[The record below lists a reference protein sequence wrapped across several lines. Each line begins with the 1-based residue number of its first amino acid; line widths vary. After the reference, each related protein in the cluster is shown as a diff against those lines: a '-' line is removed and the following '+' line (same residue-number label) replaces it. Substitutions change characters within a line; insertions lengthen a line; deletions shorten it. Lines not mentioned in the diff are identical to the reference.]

1 MTASLMHKDS
11 RLTSILQTIKVQYFV
26 PKHYVQKRCLGQ
38 QKPEGKSTFQF
49 PGGVKCRSVYI

>member
-26 PKHYVQKRCLGQ
+26 TKHNVQKRCLGE
-38 QKPEGKSTFQF
+38 QKPEGKLTFQF
-49 PGGVKCRSVYI
+49 PGRVNCRSVYI